1 MEAQDDFEAMLNDI
15 NRAVG
20 DGDLELTEWE
30 DDFLT
35 SVSNRIDSGV
45 ELTQPQ
51 DDTLTALW
59 KKATDH

>member
-1 MEAQDDFEAMLNDI
+1 MGDFEAMINDI

-20 DGDLELTEWE
+20 DGDLDLNDYET
-30 DDFLT
+30 DFME
-35 SVSNRIDSGV
+35 SVSERVANGI
-45 ELTQPQ
+45 ELAGPQ